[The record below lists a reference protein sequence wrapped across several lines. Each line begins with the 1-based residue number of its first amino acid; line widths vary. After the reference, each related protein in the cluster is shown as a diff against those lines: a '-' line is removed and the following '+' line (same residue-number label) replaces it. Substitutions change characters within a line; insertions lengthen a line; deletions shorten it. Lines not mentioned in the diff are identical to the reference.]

1 MTGNSINGESS
12 IYKFAVNCGH
22 TLALMV
28 PFATYTRF
36 YSPDDARFLIT
47 LLQRHN
53 IPYALEHE
61 VNQLDKVY
69 IGEPVEAMFAL
80 QIPNEK
86 FNYVNSLLAEQA
98 KHDMAQPGFE
108 HLMQTYSVAE
118 LQEILH
124 HPSGWNAYDLQV
136 ATSILSEKLD
146 THVTLPSIHTDTF
159 KPVRLELIWILLGY
173 IVSLLGASYFFYLGI
188 AGFLS
193 GLVVNQAKKTLKDGT
208 TVKMYD
214 KWSRMHGRAIMLIA
228 AVCMAVNL
236 ILLLK
241 LFTR

>member
-1 MTGNSINGESS
+1 MLQ
-12 IYKFAVNCGH
+12 Y
-22 TLALMV
+22 
-28 PFATYTRF
+28 ATYTRF
-36 YSPDDARFLIT
+36 YSPDDAQFLVT

-69 IGEPVEAMFAL
+69 IGEQVEAMFAL

-98 KHDMAQPGFE
+98 KFDMAHPGFE
-108 HLMQTYSVAE
+108 HLMQTYSVSE

-124 HPSGWNAYDLQV
+124 NPGGWNAYDLQV
-136 ATSILSEKLD
+136 ATSILSEKLEA
-146 THVTLPSIHTDTF
+146 HVTLPSIHTDSF

-173 IVSLLGASYFFYLGI
+173 IVSLLGISYFFFLAI

-214 KWSRMHGRAIMLIA
+214 KWSRMHGRIIMILS
-228 AVCMAVNL
+228 AVCLAINL
-236 ILLLK
+236 TLMIL
-241 LFTR
+241 FAR